1 LDPGKEELE
10 REDAADARN
19 HSHGSGT
26 DLIKLI

>member
-1 LDPGKEELE
+1 LDPGEEELE
-10 REDAADARN
+10 REDATDAGN